1 MNTRTTVTLL
11 DLRLL
16 FSRRPVLLLV
26 PGLLAVAAIWLL
38 ALPPQSPAP
47 VTDAA
52 VDPARI
58 IAAQRNFRSV
68 LIAPSAL
75 AASQQELLETASR
88 HHLTVGQV
96 DYAQEAHAA
105 GRFSQASMHL
115 PLSGRYR
122 DIRAFLASALASQPA
137 LSFRQLAI
145 QRNTPTDLNS
155 TLTATLTAQF
165 LLGEQAR

>member
-1 MNTRTTVTLL
+1 MNTRATVTLL

-16 FSRRPVLLLV
+16 FSSR
-26 PGLLAVAAIWLL
+26 PGLLLAAGLLAAAAIWLL
-38 ALPPQSPAP
+38 AHPHRPPVP
-47 VTDAA
+47 VADAT

-68 LIAPSAL
+68 LIAPAAL
-75 AASQQELLETASR
+75 AASQQELLEAAGR
-88 HHLTVGQV
+88 HHLVVGQV
-96 DYAQEAHAA
+96 DYAQEAQVA

-115 PLSGRYR
+115 PLTGRYA
-122 DIRAFLASALASQPA
+122 DIRAFLANALASQPA
-137 LSFRQLAI
+137 LSFSHLAI

>member
-1 MNTRTTVTLL
+1 MNTSPTVTLL

-26 PGLLAVAAIWLL
+26 PGLLAAAAIWLL
-38 ALPPQSPAP
+38 AHPLQPPTP

-52 VDPARI
+52 GDPARI
-58 IAAQRNFRSV
+58 VAAQRNFRSV
-68 LIAPSAL
+68 LIAPAAL

-88 HHLTVGQV
+88 HHLIVGQV
-96 DYAQEAHAA
+96 DYAQEAQAA
-105 GRFSQASMHL
+105 GRFSRASMHL
-115 PLSGRYR
+115 PLTGRYA

-137 LSFRQLAI
+137 LSFSQLAI

-165 LLGEQAR
+165 MLGEPAR